1 MPRPRLTRD
10 QLLQRAQ
17 RRFPVRMDRAQLVDV
32 GIAHIDTL
40 NDIATGAGTFV
51 SLRDWTSNVMTWHYA
66 AEAMSL
72 GLDEMAAQLEC
83 CERLIERYTRTGRVA
98 FDGPDYQLA
107 KLGVEVMDELAR
119 QVPRAI
125 ALEAVAWSN
134 AKLVV
139 LFGEQH
145 QAAA

>member
-1 MPRPRLTRD
+1 MGKRLTRD

-17 RRFPVRMDRAQLVDV
+17 RRFPVLMGKRDLVHV

-40 NDIATGAGTFV
+40 NDIATGAGTV
-51 SLRDWTSNVMTWHYA
+51 ATLRDWTSNVMTWHYA
-66 AEAMSL
+66 ADTMGM
-72 GLDEMAAQLEC
+72 GLAEMDEQLRC
-83 CERLIERYTRTGRVA
+83 CERLIERYHRTGRVA

-119 QVPRAI
+119 HVPRAI

-134 AKLVV
+134 AKLLL
-139 LFGEQH
+139 LFGEQQ